1 MSNTI
6 KEGNMVQVWDWQD
19 GGTDAGLTSHG
30 RVGYVVKKEQ
40 NLGQEGN
47 LWKIVFFDGDGTAF
61 SQVHE
66 DWLNVINSAADIRET
81 E

>member
-1 MSNTI
+1 MSVTI

-19 GGTDAGLTSHG
+19 GGTSNGIASHG

-40 NLGQEGN
+40 NLGEGDV
-47 LWKIVFFDGDGTAF
+47 WKIVFFDGDGTAF

-66 DWLNVINSAADIRET
+66 DWLNVINSAADVREM